1 MSLTDTGDLRLL
13 KVACYAKYHRWMTK
27 QRVAVLGAS
36 PKSDRASNKSIN
48 ILLEKGYDVIPVHP
62 AHDVIAGMPVTKE
75 LSAIDGQ
82 VATLTIYVGPRRS
95 EELLDQIIALSPVRV
110 ILNPGAESNLVESRL
125 NENGILVIRACTLMM
140 LKSGRFGG

>member
-1 MSLTDTGDLRLL
+1 MSLKDTGDLRLP
-13 KVACYAKYHRWMTK
+13 KVACYANDYRWMTK
-27 QRVAVLGAS
+27 QCVAVLGAS
-36 PKSDRASNKSIN
+36 PKSDRASNKAIN
-48 ILLEKGYDVIPVHP
+48 ILLQKGYNIILVHP
-62 AHDVIAGMPVTKE
+62 AHDVIAGIPVTKE
-75 LSAIDGQ
+75 LSAIDRQ
-82 VATLTIYVGPRRS
+82 VDTLTIYVGPRRS